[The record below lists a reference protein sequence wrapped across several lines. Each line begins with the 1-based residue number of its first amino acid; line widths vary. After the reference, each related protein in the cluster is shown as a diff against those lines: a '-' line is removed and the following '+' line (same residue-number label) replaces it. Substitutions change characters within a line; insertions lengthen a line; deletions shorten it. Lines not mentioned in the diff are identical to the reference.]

1 MGQTKISSE
10 NLGIKY
16 FIGLSAYLGILNYF
30 GSDLF
35 FRDFAI
41 IFEGTREVSN
51 GLRQYK
57 DFGLPVGP
65 VTLWITYYFNIAFG
79 SDWHGL
85 KLTQLL
91 FTNLTGLICWFL
103 INESSASKNYK
114 FASLIILGIGYLT
127 LLSYPWYN
135 NLAAFFLI
143 LTVYLSSRGTYLSS
157 FLAGITIGLAAL
169 TKIDFG
175 LLSLLSALAVIVPFS
190 KFSFALKGISSLCLG
205 LLVVFTLN
213 YDLILSDEF
222 LYWTLN
228 DELETA
234 DRINKL
240 LRKESIAL
248 ITLASFFYVHAV
260 LKNKQEF
267 LHYSVLNIS
276 AAVTLNT
283 SGLDFTS
290 YYSLFTLPLIATQ
303 LGYKNIFLISTILLS
318 LKPIYQGLH
327 KIKNTLLKEPTPYYF
342 SLTKVDRKSSHLNL
356 PKPINLGE
364 CIRSYEDIYGPPD
377 FCKLYSDLEAL
388 ESESFLNATEFLE
401 LNRFTKNLAKP
412 YKPLW
417 LHHNV
422 STFSKEE
429 MEITQ
434 GIMSGKFDVIANQA
448 AHGPHIYHLI
458 KSAIEKSKHY
468 QLKATYFS
476 SKNYTD
482 CPDNE
487 KSCRIHVYLRKKDF

>member
-1 MGQTKISSE
+1 MGQIRIRSE
-10 NLGIKY
+10 NLEIKY
-16 FIGLSAYLGILNYF
+16 FIALSAYLGILSYF

-41 IFEGTREVSN
+41 IYEGTREVSN

-65 VTLWITYYFNIAFG
+65 VTLWITHFFSIAFG

-91 FTNLTGLICWFL
+91 FTTLTGLFCWFL
-103 INESSASKNYK
+103 INESSAPKNYK
-114 FASLIILGIGYLT
+114 LASLIILGIGYLT

-143 LTVYLSSRGTYLSS
+143 LTVYLSSRRTCFSS
-157 FLAGITIGLAAL
+157 FLAGITIGLVAL

-190 KFSFALKGISSLCLG
+190 KFPFVFKRISSLCLG
-205 LLVVFTLN
+205 LLVVFTVN

-234 DRINKL
+234 DRVNKL
-240 LRKESIAL
+240 LRKDSIAL
-248 ITLASFFYVHAV
+248 IALACFFYVHAI
-260 LKNKQEF
+260 LKNKPEL
-267 LHYSVLNIS
+267 LHYYVLNIS

-303 LGYKNIFLISTILLS
+303 LGYKKIFLILTILLS

-342 SLTKVDRKSSHLNL
+342 SLSKVDRKSGHLNL

-377 FCKLYSDLEAL
+377 LCKLYSDLEIL

-401 LNRFTKNLAKP
+401 LNRFSKNLAKP

-434 GIMSGKFDVIANQA
+434 AILSGKFDVIANQA
-448 AHGPHIYHLI
+448 AHGPHIYLLI
-458 KSAIEKSKHY
+458 QSAIEKSKLY
-468 QLKATYFS
+468 ELKATYFS